1 MQVLRVLAS
10 TALADAQQL
19 TLLRAVVKGNQPAL
33 IAAIAADTAQL
44 YSLAGSQV
52 GAEAVKGGWPVQFRL
67 SPMCPGHSWAMAAP
81 CHWHHHNN
89 NRV

>member
-1 MQVLRVLAS
+1 MQVLRALAS

-52 GAEAVKGGWPVQFRL
+52 GF
-67 SPMCPGHSWAMAAP
+67 
-81 CHWHHHNN
+81 
-89 NRV
+89 